1 MSANEVARYKPKLAL
16 EFCGSGRMHLPRS
29 QKAVE
34 LLNQLS
40 AARVLDEDTS
50 RIDIVSHS
58 EDVDVSPAA
67 SFVVVP
73 DSEKLVFFW

>member
-1 MSANEVARYKPKLAL
+1 
-16 EFCGSGRMHLPRS
+16 MHLPRS

-73 DSEKLVFFW
+73 DSENWYISLVNAYSSVCNSRLVTPYRSS